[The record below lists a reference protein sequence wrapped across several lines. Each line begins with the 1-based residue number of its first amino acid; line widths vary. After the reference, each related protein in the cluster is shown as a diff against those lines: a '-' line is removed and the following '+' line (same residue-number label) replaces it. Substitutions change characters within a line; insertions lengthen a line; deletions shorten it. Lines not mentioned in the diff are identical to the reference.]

1 MGNDFAEFLL
11 NKGVVNSSAVIW
23 FNDVAIDDTP
33 TTYGFSN
40 RFDKAQKLPIF
51 SASRKYQTSL
61 PIYSYPF
68 MRAPM
73 ADAEYQR
80 LEEIECV
87 LPLREDYSHDEGG
100 GTNRPGQPTGPVR
113 PYTRI
118 WSRI

>member
-1 MGNDFAEFLL
+1 
-11 NKGVVNSSAVIW
+11 
-23 FNDVAIDDTP
+23 
-33 TTYGFSN
+33 
-40 RFDKAQKLPIF
+40 
-51 SASRKYQTSL
+51 
-61 PIYSYPF
+61 

-100 GTNRPGQPTGPVR
+100 GTNRPGQPAGPVR